1 VQLESARG
9 RAVALAAA
17 SAAMLAGCSTSLGF
31 GDEEDGVGVKS
42 SVAKDGK
49 ILVVEPTDGEGKP
62 R

>member
-1 VQLESARG
+1 MRLIP
-9 RAVALAAA
+9 ALICL
-17 SAAMLAGCSTSLGF
+17 AMLAGCSTSLGF